1 MTYNSTVDVER
12 CREPL
17 LAILR
22 QVMTQPSL
30 SHKQWSK
37 LLKAHLN
44 PDGGFF
50 GADDLILAY
59 RTYANDGTLPP
70 YDPSVLDRLRLRPVR
85 TNSGV
90 AVVTVLTQ
98 PFPYPG
104 ECIFCPNDIRM
115 PKSYLAD
122 EPGAQRPANNSFHP
136 YPQTYSRLTAL
147 YKIGPPTDKIEVIIL
162 GGTSSF
168 YP

>member
-22 QVMTQPSL
+22 QVVTQPSL

-70 YDPSVLDRLRLRPVR
+70 YDPTVLERLRLRPVR
-85 TNSGV
+85 TGSGV
-90 AVVTVLTQ
+90 SVG
-98 PFPYPG
+98 PG
-104 ECIFCPNDIRM
+104 RALHVP
-115 PKSYLAD
+115 L
-122 EPGAQRPANNSFHP
+122 PGAGI
-136 YPQTYSRLTAL
+136 SR
-147 YKIGPPTDKIEVIIL
+147 
-162 GGTSSF
+162 
-168 YP
+168 

>member
-1 MTYNSTVDVER
+1 MTYNSTVDVEL

-70 YDPSVLDRLRLRPVR
+70 YDPTVLERLRLRPVR
-85 TNSGV
+85 TGSGV
-90 AVVTVLTQ
+90 AVVTGLDKPVPL
-98 PFPYPG
+98 PRG
-104 ECIFCPNDIRM
+104 SILCPQDTSR
-115 PKSYLAD
+115 PKNYLAD
-122 EPGAQRPANNSFHP
+122 ETGAERGAHNNVDPSLPH
-136 YPQTYSRLTAL
+136 SLRLNA
-147 YKIGPPTDKIEVIIL
+147 
-162 GGTSSF
+162 
-168 YP
+168 